1 MLRVLLL
8 LRFLML
14 AASLGAL
21 IGALLM
27 WGLAG
32 SKLAH
37 GGGSLLSGHLDPREI
52 TASVMGAIDALL
64 FGVVLMIFALA
75 IAFGFVFEPQA
86 SLRVPAWMRPKGI
99 GELKRTLVEVILVY
113 LIVDFA
119 TDLSQE
125 EITLGWTNLVIPL
138 SVLLIAAAMR
148 LLPAHEKHPHGG
160 ATAPHAGLSEPRHPP
175 RDDSRE
181 AGH

>member
-1 MLRVLLL
+1 MVRVLLL

-37 GGGSLLSGHLDPREI
+37 GAGSLLSGHLDPRAI
-52 TASVMGAIDALL
+52 TTSVMGAIDALL

-113 LIVDFA
+113 LVVDFA
-119 TDLSQE
+119 IDVSLQDSHAA
-125 EITLGWTNLVIPL
+125 WTNLVVPVA
-138 SVLLIAAAMR
+138 VLLIAAALR
-148 LLPAHEKHPHGG
+148 HLPEPEKHPPRETDPPAHGK
-160 ATAPHAGLSEPRHPP
+160 P
-175 RDDSRE
+175 
-181 AGH
+181 

>member
-27 WGLAG
+27 RGLAG

-37 GGGSLLSGHLDPREI
+37 GVGSLLSGHLDPREV
-52 TASVMGAIDALL
+52 TTSVMGAIDALL

-86 SLRVPAWMRPKGI
+86 GLRVPAWMRPQGV

-113 LIVDFA
+113 LVVDFA
-119 TDLSQE
+119 IDVSLQDSHAA
-125 EITLGWTNLVIPL
+125 WTNLVVPVA
-138 SVLLIAAAMR
+138 VLLIAAALR
-148 LLPAHEKHPHGG
+148 LLPEPEKHPPRETDPPAHGK
-160 ATAPHAGLSEPRHPP
+160 P
-175 RDDSRE
+175 
-181 AGH
+181 

>member
-1 MLRVLLL
+1 MVRVLLL

-37 GGGSLLSGHLDPREI
+37 GAGLLLSGQLDPREI

-86 SLRVPAWMRPKGI
+86 GARVPAWMRPKGI

-113 LIVDFA
+113 LVVDFA

-125 EITLGWTNLVIPL
+125 EVSLGWTNLVVPL

-148 LLPAHEKHPHGG
+148 LLPTHEKHPHGG
-160 ATAPHAGLSEPRHPP
+160 AAAPHLAPPEPRHPL
-175 RDDSRE
+175 RE
-181 AGH
+181 DAL